1 MERFVAFAATLMVV
15 AASAGESD
23 VSSAGGGMS
32 LSFPSSR
39 LWAAPDPAN
48 IAMRNTMVGSDT
60 SAVFAEYHANLAH
73 AGLAATDSR
82 DNQIEKEHMTERVNQ
97 ELEAP
102 SNSEKLP
109 GRLDGLLQENVPQH
123 TGDHVLDRLAALH
136 ELVERKRAMRH
147 AQHGDLIPG
156 SSDPHDAFL
165 QPSAPQPGPDAS
177 FSALSQ
183 PKPLESF
190 TDTSAE
196 FPPSRPAP
204 SSDGLLDP
212 AEIQDGTLSQDG
224 THMPSA
230 SSFSASPMS
239 RASTASA
246 LGHGDA
252 IMSNLD
258 SVVSGLKKV
267 HGLRGA
273 GTAAS
278 SSQPLAQS
286 MQWPPS
292 LAPTQP
298 QASVPP
304 PLPSFSAA
312 PHAQMDPNFA
322 AAIGAAAPDLAAPM
336 SMSFNVPPAGSS
348 GSDRVPDLPPKSTD
362 TMMSPV
368 QALMTNTDSGFGL
381 PSLPAPVQASPP
393 PAPAFALSSS
403 PNGARL
409 FEAPQAA
416 NPAIPSAVMPPISLP
431 AASPTLTNP
440 LAAQAP
446 QTVQVPQAAQAIAP
460 AAVFQPPLPPLS
472 VALPSSV
479 APVTPSSPA
488 MPAPVFQPPV
498 PPLSSVS
505 ASSDPVPLG
514 AASSSAD
521 TDLQRVSQTTAE
533 DEKEIERIQ
542 AQMAANSPDVKLWIP
557 NAHPV
562 AALQPKVVPPTATMP
577 ALTAAV
583 PQAPA
588 ANRAQPQ
595 AHPMASHLPSPAQPR
610 NGASAVGNAPITPVF
625 DADGNRIDADN
636 EAMLHDLKGEV
647 ANFEQRVTAMEHQE
661 ASLLQTDEDTAQ

>member
-1 MERFVAFAATLMVV
+1 MERFVAFAATLVVV

-48 IAMRNTMVGSDT
+48 VAMRNAMAGSDT

-73 AGLAATDSR
+73 AGLAAADLR
-82 DNQIEKEHMTERVNQ
+82 DNQIEKERMTERVNH

-102 SNSEKLP
+102 SRDSGKLP

-156 SSDPHDAFL
+156 NSDQNAFL
-165 QPSAPQPGPDAS
+165 QPSPPYPGPDAS
-177 FSALSQ
+177 FNAPME
-183 PKPLESF
+183 PKPLASF
-190 TDTSAE
+190 TETAAA
-196 FPPSRPAP
+196 FPPSRPMP

-212 AEIQDGTLSQDG
+212 AEMQDGTLNQDG
-224 THMPSA
+224 THVPAA

-246 LGHGDA
+246 LGRGDA

-273 GTAAS
+273 SNGPP

-292 LAPTQP
+292 LAPTP
-298 QASVPP
+298 SQASIPP

-322 AAIGAAAPDLAAPM
+322 AAIGAAAPDLAQPM
-336 SMSFNVPPAGSS
+336 SMSFNLPPAGPS
-348 GSDRVPDLPPKSTD
+348 GSDKLPDLPPKSTD
-362 TMMSPV
+362 NMMSPV

-381 PSLPAPVQASPP
+381 TSLPAPVQASPP
-393 PAPAFALSSS
+393 AFAHSPS

-409 FEAPQAA
+409 FEAPPAA
-416 NPAIPSAVMPPISLP
+416 NPATPSAMAPISLP
-431 AASPTLTNP
+431 AASPMLTGP
-440 LAAQAP
+440 LDAQK
-446 QTVQVPQAAQAIAP
+446 VQVPQAAQVIAP
-460 AAVFQPPLPPLS
+460 AGVFQPPLPPLS
-472 VALPSSV
+472 SAPVALPSSM
-479 APVTPSSPA
+479 APVTPSSPV
-488 MPAPVFQPPV
+488 PVFQPPV

-505 ASSDPVPLG
+505 SSSEPVPLG
-514 AASSSAD
+514 GASSSVD
-521 TDLQRVSQTTAE
+521 TDLQRVNQTTAE
-533 DEKEIERIQ
+533 DEREIERIQ
-542 AQMAANSPDVKLWIP
+542 AQMAASNPDVKLWIP
-557 NAHPV
+557 NAQP
-562 AALQPKVVPPTATMP
+562 APAQPKVVPPTAKMP
-577 ALTAAV
+577 TLTATV
-583 PQAPA
+583 PQAPV
-588 ANRAQPQ
+588 ANRVQQVPQ
-595 AHPMASHLPSPAQPR
+595 ARAVASHMPSPTLEQPR
-610 NGASAVGNAPITPVF
+610 NGASAVGSAPITPVF

-647 ANFEQRVTAMEHQE
+647 ANFEQRVSAMEHQE
-661 ASLLQTDEDTAQ
+661 ASLLQTSDDEQ